1 MTLTKTAIN
10 GNSEFRALKM
20 ALKYLL
26 DKQYNTDIS
35 ELALIFGG
43 EAIQITCI

>member
-1 MTLTKTAIN
+1 
-10 GNSEFRALKM
+10 M

-35 ELALIFGG
+35 ELTRIFGG
-43 EAIQITCI
+43 EAQVI